1 MRVLRSTA
9 FEALFEVAITLES
22 LGSNHTRKRL
32 EAAFGWRSGTG
43 ALTHAANVSPRKE
56 ARLTEAQEAQ
66 VHDLCSHD
74 YRIYHLV
81 KEQ

>member
-1 MRVLRSTA
+1 M
-9 FEALFEVAITLES
+9 AITLES

-32 EAAFGWRSGTG
+32 EAAFGWRSVWLSGTG
-43 ALTHAANVSPRKE
+43 ALTPAANVSPRKE